1 MKINCYQ
8 VAPEHQESPLTFDF
22 PEDIS
27 VFGNRN
33 FIDSFSDEIEPIM
46 KVLRDSTFTWALNCC
61 ESTDERREQLKDWF
75 PEMPDWDDTEIENLT
90 SFILNE
96 VHYNRIFSYITGI
109 YYERMLIS
117 GTCQSDWNYAY
128 YPEGKWTENEL
139 INFEIEYWNQGA
151 EWECETEDGS
161 DFIYTHSCDS
171 EKQRVEIAEEL
182 GVDPKDIV
190 LHKFVGWKRTAEYE
204 QC

>member
-8 VAPEHQESPLTFDF
+8 VAPEYQESPLTFDF

-90 SFILNE
+90 SIIPIVFSHILQAFITKECLSVVLVSLIGITPIILKANGLKMSSSISRS
-96 VHYNRIFSYITGI
+96 NTGI
-109 YYERMLIS
+109 RVLNGYAKRRMDQIS
-117 GTCQSDWNYAY
+117 STPIAVIQKNSVWKSLKNS
-128 YPEGKWTENEL
+128 EL
-139 INFEIEYWNQGA
+139 IRMILFFTSSLVGNALPNMSSA
-151 EWECETEDGS
+151 
-161 DFIYTHSCDS
+161 DFF
-171 EKQRVEIAEEL
+171 K
-182 GVDPKDIV
+182 
-190 LHKFVGWKRTAEYE
+190 
-204 QC
+204 